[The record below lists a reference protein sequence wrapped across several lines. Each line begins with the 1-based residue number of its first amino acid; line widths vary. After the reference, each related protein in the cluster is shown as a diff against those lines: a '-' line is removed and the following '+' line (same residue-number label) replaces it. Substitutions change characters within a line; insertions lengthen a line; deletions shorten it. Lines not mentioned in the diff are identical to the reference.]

1 MFNLKG
7 KKALVTGGS
16 RGIGKGIVLALAQ
29 AGASVAV
36 NYHSKAQEAEAVV
49 TEVKKFGVDS
59 FSVQADV
66 SNRQQVTKMFEEV
79 KNKFGQ
85 LNILVNNAGIVYMN
99 PIDKITEEEW
109 NNVLNINLKG
119 QFLCIQEAIKIMSKG
134 SKIIDISSIASGGV
148 GVGFGNI
155 AHYAA
160 SKGGVIGMVEDLA
173 IELGPRGININAIG
187 PGVIETDMTT
197 GILSDEKT
205 KTGMLARIP
214 KRRFGKP
221 EDIGAAAVFLA
232 SDEADYITGIVIYVD
247 GGWLSQ

>member
-7 KKALVTGGS
+7 KKALVTGAS
-16 RGIGKGIVLALAQ
+16 RGIGRGIALALAK
-29 AGASVAV
+29 AGASVVV
-36 NYHSKAQEAEAVV
+36 NYHSKAEEAEAVV
-49 TEVKKFGVDS
+49 AEVKKLGGDS

-66 SNRQQVTKMFEEV
+66 SNKEQVVKMFAEI
-79 KNKFGQ
+79 KNKFDQ

-109 NNVLNINLKG
+109 DKVLNINLKG
-119 QFLCIQEAIKIMSKG
+119 QFFCVQEAIKIMSTG
-134 SKIIDISSIASGGV
+134 GKIINISSIASGGA

-155 AHYAA
+155 VHYAS
-160 SKGGVIGMVEDLA
+160 SKGGVIAMVEDLA

-197 GILSDEKT
+197 GILADEKM
-205 KTGMLARIP
+205 KMGMLARIP
-214 KRRFGKP
+214 KGRFGKI
-221 EDIGAAAVFLA
+221 EDIGATAVFLA
-232 SDEADYITGIVIYVD
+232 SDEADYITGTVIYVD